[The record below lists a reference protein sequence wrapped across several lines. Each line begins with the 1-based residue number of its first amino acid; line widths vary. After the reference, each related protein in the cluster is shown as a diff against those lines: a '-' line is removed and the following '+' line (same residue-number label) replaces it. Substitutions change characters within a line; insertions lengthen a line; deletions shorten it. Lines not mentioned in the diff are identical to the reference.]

1 MSLPG
6 FTRAL
11 HPLAIAA
18 LLSVSSGGVLAQ
30 SATIEGTV
38 TETGGSTPVDGATVA
53 VSDPA
58 LGFRFTLAT
67 GTTNA
72 SGEYSITL
80 PMEPGETRDLV
91 VEAAGPDHAPSR
103 HGFTGTLPCYFN
115 CGPGGEISLTE
126 GSTLV
131 NVDLSLESGGR
142 VSGTITDA
150 DSGDPVVGAIAA
162 LLTPDL
168 HEYSFQFSG
177 FAQADG
183 SYTTGLAVRPG
194 TYFLRSSGGGA
205 NYVTQAWDGYPC
217 ELGVCPIAGSDP
229 LTVTAGSIAGGF
241 DFALEPGATLNGEL
255 QPDSIQKLIFLYNA
269 AGQLLE
275 IDTIAAGDLPATAWS
290 FDGLAGGS
298 YFVQLGPVT
307 GDSNY
312 IRVLHNGLLCPW
324 SGCERARGTPLT
336 IPAGSSLSL
345 APITLDQGGQ
355 IEGVII
361 DGSTNLPPA
370 GVPTDA
376 QLGNYDIIDASG
388 TVVGGGTIR
397 EDGGNVVMQTSSAV
411 PAGDYYVR
419 TYSEFFA
426 DGIGHTGIGSNDAID
441 DYMDAIFPDTPCAGI
456 DCDLAAAGTVPIT
469 TGAVTNVIVEI
480 ETGSTV
486 TGRVVDEST
495 GSPIPD
501 ALVRV
506 LNTSGDTI
514 ARVMTDAGGEYRF
527 GAFPADNYFV
537 RTSMSGHLGPGHG
550 GVQNAYFDKLHGA
563 SGHCSE
569 SLCDTATGTAITL
582 DGSTDVHL
590 GDLEVAGGPVISGQI
605 VDVASGFPIPRGQV
619 EVYTDTGEFVGR
631 YKVAFADARYQTT
644 ALPPGTYTLVPDVSP
659 AYGSVTTSGGSTPS
673 LAGRGTPAGGFTVVM
688 GEDDIDAD
696 LQVVDLAIDHLFSD
710 RFSET
715 Q

>member
-1 MSLPG
+1 MSSPE
-6 FTRAL
+6 FKRAIYR
-11 HPLAIAA
+11 LAIAA
-18 LLSVSSGGVLAQ
+18 MLPAFSGGALAQ

-38 TETGGSTPVDGATVA
+38 TETGSTAPIDGAIVA
-53 VSDPA
+53 VSDPTIN
-58 LGFRFTLAT
+58 FRFTLAT

-80 PMEPGETRDLV
+80 PMDPGATRDIV

-103 HGFTGTLPCYFN
+103 HGFTGTLPCFFN
-115 CGPGGEISLTE
+115 CGPGGEISLSD
-126 GSTLV
+126 GSTLA
-131 NVDLSLESGGR
+131 NIDLSLEPGGR

-150 DSGDPVVGAIAA
+150 DSGDPVAGATAG
-162 LLTPDL
+162 LLTPEL
-168 HEYSFQFSG
+168 QEYSFQFSG
-177 FAQADG
+177 VSQADG
-183 SYTTGLAVRPG
+183 SYTTGLAVQPG
-194 TYFLRSSGGGA
+194 TYYLRSGGGGA
-205 NYVTQAWDGYPC
+205 NYVTQAWDGYAC
-217 ELGVCPIAGSDP
+217 ELSVCPVADSDP
-229 LTVTAGSIAGGF
+229 VTITASAIAGGF
-241 DFALEPGATLNGEL
+241 DFELEPGATLSGEL
-255 QPDSIQKLIFLYNA
+255 QPDGIQKLIFLYNA
-269 AGQLLE
+269 AGQLLDIE
-275 IDTIAAGDLPATAWS
+275 VIETLDLPETAWS

-312 IRVLHNGLLCPW
+312 VRVLHNGLLCPW

-361 DGSTNLPPA
+361 DGSTNQPPA
-370 GVPTDA
+370 GVPSDA
-376 QLGNYDIIDASG
+376 QLGNYDIINASG

-397 EDGGNVVMQTSSAV
+397 EEGGDITLQTSSAV

-426 DGIGHTGIGSNDAID
+426 DGIGHTSIGSNDAID
-441 DYMDAIFPDTPCAGI
+441 GYMDAIFPDTACAGI
-456 DCDLAAAGTVPIT
+456 DCDLAAAGTVTVT
-469 TGAVTNVIVEI
+469 TGGVTNLILEI
-480 ETGSTV
+480 QTGSTI
-486 TGRVVDEST
+486 TGRVVDAST
-495 GSPIPD
+495 GAPIPE

-514 ARVMTDAGGEYRF
+514 ARVMADVDGEYRF
-527 GAFPADNYFV
+527 GAFPAGDYFV

-569 SLCDTATGTAITL
+569 SLCDTAEGTPITL
-582 DGSTDVHL
+582 DGNTDVNL

-605 VDVASGFPIPRGQV
+605 VDAASGFPIPRGQV
-619 EVYTDTGEFVGR
+619 EVYTDAGEFVGR

-659 AYGSVTTSGGSTPS
+659 AYGSVTTSGGTTPS
-673 LAGRGTPAGGFTVVM
+673 LAGRGTPAEGFTVEI
-688 GEDDIDAD
+688 GEDDVDAD
-696 LQVVDLAIDHLFSD
+696 LQVVDLAIDRLFSD
-710 RFSET
+710 RFSQT